1 VGDFPVLHSCFRA
14 AFEKM
19 ALLRY
24 KYKSILPIAMQEG
37 LKLG

>member
-1 VGDFPVLHSCFRA
+1 VGDFPALRGYFRA

-24 KYKSILPIAMQEG
+24 KYKSILPIAMQKG